1 LFCTAGAVGATDD
14 LQFQRQVHVLC
25 VLMGLAD
32 QRRECIELGQL
43 RATELGRPAGESD
56 SSRLDQ
62 IDQGGQALHLQGLEL
77 FVNQPRQAIDLWSDR
92 RQRFDPGQWRLTLDR
107 GGAIAHFDDGLG
119 WWHEQFAQL
128 FADPLVLVVEAAVWK
143 DFSHAVPD
151 LSGKQGCWLQV
162 CNVGWARH

>member
-1 LFCTAGAVGATDD
+1 MSLA
-14 LQFQRQVHVLC
+14 R
-25 VLMGLAD
+25 LMGFSQRASNRPGFSAFAPSPGGLA
-32 QRRECIELGQL
+32 
-43 RATELGRPAGESD
+43 LGRTIGLSKPA
-56 SSRLDQ
+56 SR
-62 IDQGGQALHLQGLEL
+62 I
-77 FVNQPRQAIDLWSDR
+77 PW
-92 RQRFDPGQWRLTLDR
+92 T
-107 GGAIAHFDDGLG
+107 IAHFDDGLG